1 MSKSIINKRVA
12 LFVIFLA
19 LFICG
24 TVLIFTVPTSIK
36 ITYSQ
41 KIQTEDGVTIYFNVF
56 EPDEKLYQAKNGAAK
71 KKVILIGHGHRA
83 NKEMLKGYA
92 IELAAAGFIAIPFDF
107 RGHGQS
113 TGVLERDKLR
123 LDVQAILKYL
133 ETRDDVDLNNFGY
146 IGYSMGGFPGWQIVH
161 EDTRFKCFIGIGTGL
176 PSSSYNPEYAVKV
189 SSRRKLNVLMIMG
202 KFDEAVTV
210 DRLKEGMALRL
221 GMPAADIDINK
232 LYGSFQAGTASMIYV
247 DDNSNH
253 LLLCWD
259 QDFIR
264 VTRDWV
270 INTFPSV
277 CAPDENFYVNI
288 RGIILLIQMIGGMG
302 LFFTILQPLSDYIL
316 ALRKKEGAEAREKTV
331 GEAGTTGEI
340 FLIEIPGTSITGLF
354 LEALLFTLVLGL
366 VGIFLFLPL
375 TFVLPLTTMGQ
386 VIMLLFGQSFGILF
400 LIWRLGKKA
409 GISMKAI
416 LIKPFKHENDFLME
430 LLLGGVLAVI
440 IYLIVYFSIGL
451 NYFGLA
457 PSVAKFIYIPMYLVI
472 EFLILLVFNIFANAT
487 FQAKFK
493 DMEKGNF
500 KAGLLI
506 FVLQII
512 YMIVFLLFLSYL
524 QGSLFTFGVFMPV
537 VIPTTILGS
546 YISVYCY
553 EETRNITVG
562 TIITTVII
570 ILETTTVSI
579 L

>member
-1 MSKSIINKRVA
+1 MISKKVA
-12 LFVIFLA
+12 FFVIFLA

-36 ITYSQ
+36 ITYLQ
-41 KIQTEDGVTIYFNVF
+41 TIQTDDGVTIYFNVF
-56 EPDEKLYQAKNGAAK
+56 EPDEELYQAKNGDDK

-92 IELAAAGFIAIPFDF
+92 IELAVAGFIAIPFDF

-113 TGVLERDKLR
+113 TGMLERDKLI
-123 LDVQAILKYL
+123 LDVKAILEYL
-133 ETRDDVDLNNFGY
+133 KTRDDVDLNNMGY
-146 IGYSMGGFPGWQIVH
+146 IGYSMGGYPGWQIIH

-176 PSSSYNPEYAVKV
+176 PSPSYNPEYAVTV
-189 SSRRKLNVLMIMG
+189 NSGRKLNVLMIMG

-221 GMPAADIDINK
+221 GMSAAEIDINK

-264 VTRDWV
+264 VARDWV

-277 CAPDENFYVNI
+277 RAPDENFYVNI
-288 RGIILLIQMIGGMG
+288 RGVILLIQMIGGMG
-302 LFFTILQPLSDYIL
+302 IFFTILQPLSDYIL
-316 ALRKKEGAEAREKTV
+316 ALRKKEGAEAGKR
-331 GEAGTTGEI
+331 GEI
-340 FLIEIPGTSITGLF
+340 FRIETPDISIMGLF
-354 LEALLFTLVLGL
+354 LKAILFILVLGL

-400 LIWRLGKKA
+400 LIWRIGKNA
-409 GISMKAI
+409 DMSMKAI
-416 LIKPFKHENDFLME
+416 LLKPFKHENDFLME
-430 LLLGGVLAVI
+430 LLLGGILAVLVYI
-440 IYLIVYFSIGL
+440 IVYVSIGL

-457 PSVAKFIYIPMYLVI
+457 PSVTKYIYVPMYLVI
-472 EFLILLVFNIFANAT
+472 EFLILLAFNIFANVI
-487 FQAKFK
+487 FQAKYK
-493 DMEKGNF
+493 DVEKGTF

-506 FVLQII
+506 FLMQII

-537 VIPTTILGS
+537 VIPTTLLGS
-546 YISVYCY
+546 YVSVYCY
-553 EETRNITVG
+553 EKTRNITVG
-562 TIITTVII
+562 TIIATVII
-570 ILETTTVSI
+570 ILETTTVS
-579 L
+579 LL